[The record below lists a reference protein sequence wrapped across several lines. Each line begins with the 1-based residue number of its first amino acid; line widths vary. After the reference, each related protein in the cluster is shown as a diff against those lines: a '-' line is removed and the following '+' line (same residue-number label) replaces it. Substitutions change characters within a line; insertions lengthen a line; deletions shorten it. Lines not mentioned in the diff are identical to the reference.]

1 MVPTWGANMLLSLL
15 AMPCAIA
22 FVLEPFG
29 FIRLAGMLNAQSGS
43 SRLPVQRRFKGL
55 QRQGMANALRYAN
68 HDAEGGANLKDR
80 CSDGDIVETILQNRR
95 VFLHSSLLTGLVV
108 SSAPQKSTA
117 ADLRKFSALA
127 PLGAPTSTG
136 EKSNGQSIFSLA
148 TALTN
153 DLLYGHTGLGPY
165 FLSGDIDTR
174 IFSDSC
180 RFLDPTN
187 DVSSLSRYQKALSIL
202 FNPERSTL
210 RLLAPLSVDPA
221 SSTITARLE
230 SQVCMFACLK

>member
-1 MVPTWGANMLLSLL
+1 MSIIV
-15 AMPCAIA
+15 MPCAIA

-43 SRLPVQRRFKGL
+43 SRLPLQRRFKGL
-55 QRQGMANALRYAN
+55 QRQGRANALRYD
-68 HDAEGGANLKDR
+68 HDAEGGANLKGR
-80 CSDGDIVETILQNRR
+80 CSDDDIVETILQNRR

-108 SSAPQKSTA
+108 SSAPQKSAA
-117 ADLRKFSALA
+117 ADLRKYSALA